1 MKKINGWFVPDRET
15 WMLDKLGVD
24 GWQPEKFQVVDRYLP
39 HERRNALDIGAHI
52 GTSTVVML
60 TSLHFSHVTAFE
72 PNKEAAECW
81 RANVSERDLSQFTR
95 LHEAA
100 LSDERGVLS
109 LRVDDRIEGN
119 TGGSYATDS
128 HTPNDKGVLGIV
140 SAMVLDRMMMRRPID
155 FIKID
160 VEGME
165 ERVLFGAVET
175 LRVTSP
181 VIMMEHKPKL
191 CQRIGIDPSAAGEVL
206 KGLDYRMIEQVGSD
220 QIWSR

>member
-39 HERRNALDIGAHI
+39 PERRNALDIGAHI
-52 GTSTVVML
+52 GTSTVCML
-60 TSLHFSHVTAFE
+60 TSLRFSHVAAFE

-81 RANVSERDLSQFTR
+81 KANTSERDLIQFTR
-95 LHEAA
+95 FHEVA

-109 LRVDDRIEGN
+109 LRMDDRIEGN

-128 HTPNDKGVLGIV
+128 HTPTDRNVLGIV
-140 SAMVLDRMMMRRPID
+140 PAMILDRMTMRRPID

-165 ERVLFGAVET
+165 ARVLSGATET
-175 LRVTSP
+175 LRATNP
-181 VIMMEHKPKL
+181 VIMMEYKPKL
-191 CQRIGIDPSAAGEVL
+191 CQRIGIAPSAAGEIL
-206 KGLDYRMIEQVGSD
+206 TELDYRMIEQIGSD